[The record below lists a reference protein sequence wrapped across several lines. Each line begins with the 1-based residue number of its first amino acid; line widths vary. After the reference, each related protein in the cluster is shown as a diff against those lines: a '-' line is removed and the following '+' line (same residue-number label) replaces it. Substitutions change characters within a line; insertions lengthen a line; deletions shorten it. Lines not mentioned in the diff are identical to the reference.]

1 MKHIKLFEEFLKEAQ
16 QIEEGIHD
24 PGILKAFFMA
34 GGPGSG
40 KSYVASELFA
50 LPKDE
55 AMNTVS
61 YDLGLKLV
69 NSDNAFELLL
79 KKANIEMSEL
89 QKLKEDP
96 NKWAEAMALRDK
108 AKKLTKNAQ
117 KLYLDGRLGMIIDGT
132 GKNYGKIEKQVKEL
146 RELGYDCY
154 MVFVNTSKEVA
165 LERNNNR
172 DRKLPEDMVTKMWEE
187 VQNNIGK
194 FQRLFKSKRFEIV
207 DNSEYGN
214 SMPIDLVAKEINKFM
229 KQPVSNPIGK
239 LWKLEQE
246 NKIQS
251 R

>member
-1 MKHIKLFEEFLKEAQ
+1 MKIFKTFESFLQ
-16 QIEEGIHD
+16 EGVND
-24 PGILKAFFMA
+24 PSILKAFFMA

-40 KSYVASELFA
+40 KSYVASELFS
-50 LPKDE
+50 LPKDDE
-55 AMNTVS
+55 LGTVS
-61 YDLGLKLV
+61 YDNGLKLV
-69 NSDNAFELLL
+69 NSDRAFELLL
-79 KKANIEMSEL
+79 KNAGIDMA
-89 QKLKEDP
+89 KLMKMKDKDP
-96 NKWAEAMALRDK
+96 EAWDQAMQIRDR
-108 AKKLTKNAQ
+108 AKKLTKGT
-117 KLYLDGRLGMIIDGT
+117 KKMYIEGRLGMIIDGT

-146 RELGYDCY
+146 RDLGYDCY

-194 FQRLFKSKRFEIV
+194 FQRLFKAKRFEVV

-214 SMPIDLVAKEINKFM
+214 SMPIDLVAKEIRKFM

-246 NKIQS
+246 KKIQS